1 MPSNWPPTF
10 TAEADAAAARLPSPR
25 WKKPSSG
32 PLRLP
37 RTGHGSQRSN
47 LCPRG
52 PMPSRAELKRRLRA
66 SAEAAALALAEA
78 EAARGSHVDGGLEEM
93 GPTGTD
99 VDAGHGSVRG
109 LWSGADEVALLAAA
123 AAFRD
128 RTGRA
133 PRRPDAGELFDAIK
147 GSVSPGIDAG
157 EAFDRLDG
165 FERKFLDGALG
176 ASDDDDPHGRRLRD
190 LCAAV
195 WGTAVDVAPPPVDNS
210 GGEEA
215 GEQDADEGR
224 LVAEDDGV
232 GDADDQQHRA
242 TEETPKTA
250 PLPSPSAMDVDDVPA
265 LVPSPSKSMKHPQ
278 PAEPSADDGRP
289 SRVPSLRRLDISTL
303 AHAAAAAARWS
314 ENSASAGHVDGEHRN
329 DVQSRGTAQTQRLE
343 ESAARDSR
351 KAWSEADEVA
361 LLTAAAAF
369 RERTGRA
376 PRIREDAGTLLRSVR
391 GAVSPHIDEAKAS
404 NKLRRF
410 RSMFRHEAPGE
421 DATAHDRRV
430 HDLSAKVWGP
440 GVVARDEKKGA
451 VMLPVV
457 REVLGEFWKVNERA
471 MAGLPL
477 DKGLSLL
484 GKREARLIETKWR
497 QQLDE
502 EMKTQMQRHDLAKEI
517 CRLLSDTVMELDP

>member
-37 RTGHGSQRSN
+37 RTGDGSQRSN

-66 SAEAAALALAEA
+66 SAEAAALALAEG
-78 EAARGSHVDGGLEEM
+78 EAPRGPRASVPLDGGLEDL
-93 GPTGTD
+93 GPAGAR
-99 VDAGHGSVRG
+99 VDDGPVRG

-123 AAFRD
+123 AAFRE

-133 PRRPDAGELFDAIK
+133 PRRPDAGELFHAIK
-147 GSVSPGIDAG
+147 GSVSPDIDAG
-157 EAFDRLDG
+157 EAFDRLNR
-165 FERKFLDGALG
+165 FEGEFLDGAVG
-176 ASDDDDPHGRRLRD
+176 ASDDDPHDRRLRD
-190 LCAAV
+190 LCA
-195 WGTAVDVAPPPVDNS
+195 AVDVAPPPVDNS

-215 GEQDADEGR
+215 GEQDADDER
-224 LVAEDDGV
+224 HLAMED
-232 GDADDQQHRA
+232 
-242 TEETPKTA
+242 TPKTA
-250 PLPSPSAMDVDDVPA
+250 PLPSEGPSPSAMDVDDVPA
-265 LVPSPSKSMKHPQ
+265 LPSPSKSMKHPQ
-278 PAEPSADDGRP
+278 PEPSADP

-314 ENSASAGHVDGEHRN
+314 EDSGGHVDGEHRN
-329 DVQSRGTAQTQRLE
+329 DVQNQGTAQRLE
-343 ESAARDSR
+343 ESADHGAGRDSR
-351 KAWSEADEVA
+351 KAWSDADEVA

-376 PRIREDAGTLLRSVR
+376 PRIREDAGALLRSVR
-391 GAVSPHIDEAKAS
+391 GAVSPHIDEANAS

-410 RSMFRHEAPGE
+410 RSMFRHEVPGE
-421 DATAHDRRV
+421 HATAHDRHV

-440 GVVARDEKKGA
+440 GVVARDETKGA

-502 EMKTQMQRHDLAKEI
+502 EMQTQMQRHDLAKEI
-517 CRLLSDTVMELDP
+517 CRLLNDTVMELDP